1 MQNELSDAQLL
12 RYSRH
17 ILLNEIGV
25 EGQEKLCRATVL
37 VVGCGGLGAAVLP
50 YLAASGV
57 GRLILADDDTVD
69 ETNLQRQTA
78 YAESDVGQYKA
89 LVMQRF
95 LQQRN
100 SACRIDALT
109 ERLDEAQ
116 LNALLPQCQAVV
128 DCCDNFATRQAVNR
142 AAVACKTPLISGAA
156 VRFAGQLAVYR
167 PDTDDSP
174 CYACLFDMPHAD
186 DGACAV
192 FGVFSPLVG
201 VIGAAQAAE
210 TLKVLLG
217 LPSPVGVLQCYNA
230 LSGEWQRFRFGKNPQ
245 CPVCG

>member
-1 MQNELSDAQLL
+1 MQNELSDAQLM

-57 GRLILADDDTVD
+57 GRLILADDDTID

-78 YAESDVGQYKA
+78 YAESDVGQPKA

-116 LNALLPQCQAVV
+116 LKA
-128 DCCDNFATRQAVNR
+128 
-142 AAVACKTPLISGAA
+142 
-156 VRFAGQLAVYR
+156 
-167 PDTDDSP
+167 
-174 CYACLFDMPHAD
+174 
-186 DGACAV
+186 
-192 FGVFSPLVG
+192 
-201 VIGAAQAAE
+201 
-210 TLKVLLG
+210 
-217 LPSPVGVLQCYNA
+217 
-230 LSGEWQRFRFGKNPQ
+230 
-245 CPVCG
+245 